1 MIYLKNI
8 FSENNLSNEI
18 KKEDKGDNNEKY
30 K

>member
-18 KKEDKGDNNEKY
+18 KKEDKFDNNEKY

>member
-18 KKEDKGDNNEKY
+18 KKEDKDDNNEKY